1 MSAFRLQSS
10 FYPHDMNRFD
20 DPAFFDEISRLQTEQ
35 RNPDSMR
42 IDEASP
48 LEIARIMNAED
59 QGVAAAVS
67 EKLPEIAAGIACIAD
82 ALGQGGRLFYAG
94 AGTSGR
100 LGILDAAECPPT
112 FGTPPELVQGLIAGG
127 NEAIFRAQE
136 GVEDR
141 PEAGAAALRKAGF
154 TKQDVLCGL
163 AASGRTPFV
172 QGALSE
178 AYATDAPTLLVCC
191 VDKRRLSDDIR
202 SVSRQVIDIP
212 VGPEVIM
219 GSTRLKSGTA
229 QKMVCNMLS
238 TGAMIR
244 LGKVYENVMVD
255 LQLSNRKLEER
266 ARRII
271 MMFSEV
277 SYEQAGRLLEGAHH
291 HVKTALVMAVSGV
304 SLSDAQTALSRH
316 GGFIRPALKELA
328 AG

>member
-1 MSAFRLQSS
+1 MNSPDGSS
-10 FYPHDMNRFD
+10 QKNIRA
-20 DPAFFDEISRLQTEQ
+20 AFFDEISRLQTEQ
-35 RNPDSMR
+35 RNPDSMH

-59 QGVAAAVS
+59 QGVATAVS
-67 EKLPEIAAGIACIAD
+67 EKLPEIAAGIECIAE
-82 ALGQGGRLFYAG
+82 ALRQGGRLFYAG

-127 NEAIFRAQE
+127 KEAVFRAQE

-141 PEAGAAALRKAGF
+141 PEAGAAALTEAGF
-154 TKQDVLCGL
+154 THKDVLCGL

-172 QGALSE
+172 LGALSE
-178 AYATDAPTLLVCC
+178 AHAMGAPTLLVCC
-191 VDKRRLSDDIR
+191 VDRNRLSDAIR
-202 SVSRQVIDIP
+202 NVSRHVMDIP

-229 QKMVCNMLS
+229 QKMVCNMLT

-277 SYEQAGRLLEGAHH
+277 SYEQAGRLLEQAHH
-291 HVKTALVMAVSGV
+291 HVKTALVMAVSDAD
-304 SLSDAQTALSRH
+304 LSVAQAALKRH
-316 GGFIRPALKELA
+316 DGFIRPALRELES
-328 AG
+328 AGQG

>member
-1 MSAFRLQSS
+1 
-10 FYPHDMNRFD
+10 MNSPEGSPRKNNRA
-20 DPAFFDEISRLQTEQ
+20 AFFDEISRLQTEQ

-59 QGVAAAVS
+59 QGVATAVS
-67 EKLPEIAAGIACIAD
+67 EKLPEIAAGIECIAD
-82 ALGQGGRLFYAG
+82 TLRQGGRLFYAG

-100 LGILDAAECPPT
+100 LGILDASECPPT

-127 NEAIFRAQE
+127 KEAVFQAQE
-136 GVEDR
+136 GVEDHT
-141 PEAGAAALRKAGF
+141 EAGSAALRDAGF
-154 TKQDVLCGL
+154 THKDVLCGL

-172 QGALSE
+172 MGALSE
-178 AYATDAPTLLVCC
+178 AQAMGAPTLLVCC
-191 VDKRRLSDDIR
+191 VDKHRLGDAIR
-202 SVSRQVIDIP
+202 NVSRYVIDIP

-229 QKMVCNMLS
+229 QKMVCNMLT

-271 MMFSEV
+271 MLFSEV
-277 SYEQAGRLLEGAHH
+277 SYEQAGRLLEEAHH
-291 HVKTALVMAVSGV
+291 HVKTALVMAVSGAD
-304 SLSDAQTALSRH
+304 LPMAQNALKQH
-316 GGFIRPALKELA
+316 DGFIRPALRELES
-328 AG
+328 GGQG

>member
-1 MSAFRLQSS
+1 MNSPEGSS
-10 FYPHDMNRFD
+10 SNKNR
-20 DPAFFDEISRLQTEQ
+20 PAFFDEISRLQTEQ
-35 RNPDSMR
+35 RNVDSMH

-59 QGVAAAVS
+59 QGVATAVS
-67 EKLPEIAAGIACIAD
+67 EKLPEIAAGIACIAG
-82 ALGQGGRLFYAG
+82 ALRQGGRLFYAG

-127 NEAIFRAQE
+127 KEAVFQAQE

-141 PEAGAAALRKAGF
+141 PEAGATALRAAGF
-154 TKQDVLCGL
+154 THKDVLCGL

-172 QGALSE
+172 LGALSE
-178 AYATDAPTLLVCC
+178 AQALGAPTLLVCC
-191 VDKRRLSDDIR
+191 VDKHRLSDAIR
-202 SVSRQVIDIP
+202 NVSRHVIDIP

-271 MMFSEV
+271 MLFSNV
-277 SYEQAGRLLEGAHH
+277 SYEQAGRLLEQAHH
-291 HVKTALVMAVSGV
+291 HVKTALVMAVSNADLPV
-304 SLSDAQTALSRH
+304 AQAALKRH
-316 GGFIRPALKELA
+316 EGFIRPALRELES
-328 AG
+328 GGQG